1 MNDVDDFDK
10 YIITILKLLI
20 HEKDLG
26 NENLENSLNENYM
39 KMKEY
44 KLYKS

>member
-10 YIITILKLLI
+10 HIIAILKLLI
-20 HEKDLG
+20 HKKDLG
-26 NENLENSLNENYM
+26 NENLENSLNYM

-44 KLYKS
+44 KL